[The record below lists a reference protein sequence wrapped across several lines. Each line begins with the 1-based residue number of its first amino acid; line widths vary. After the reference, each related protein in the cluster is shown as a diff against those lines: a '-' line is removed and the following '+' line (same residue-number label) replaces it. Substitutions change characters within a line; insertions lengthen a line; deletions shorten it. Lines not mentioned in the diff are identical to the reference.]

1 MKKIIAIASCV
12 ALLTTGVAF
21 AAKYKVNTSGVV
33 KNYQG
38 TVVTPSKTPV
48 VTPIVNP
55 YNVYNTQTYVSQ
67 NAVNRTS
74 VPVIEIVMDYS
85 GSMSNWINQAK
96 LAMKNIIAQIPPTTK
111 VGFRV
116 FGHDAYGTN
125 PSNRAT
131 LAQVKKIVKKNGK
144 YKVQTS
150 PSPLG
155 STTGYCSATQQVTPI
170 IAANSAQLLNGMSSV
185 SIGGATP
192 LVYGLDRA
200 INQDFAGMAM
210 NFPKKIVLITDG
222 GENCGGD
229 PCAFAEQLMQK
240 RSDVHIDVVLVS
252 SFTSSLNCLA
262 TKTGGHVY
270 RVNNLANFQ
279 TVMTQSMNTPANE
292 VQTAPQTQQYEFLKD

>member
-1 MKKIIAIASCV
+1 MKKIILIASCV
-12 ALLTTGVAF
+12 ALLTTCAAF

-33 KNYQG
+33 KNNYG
-38 TVVTPSKTPV
+38 TVVTPSPAT

-55 YNVYNTQTYVSQ
+55 YNVYNAQTYVSQ
-67 NAVNRTS
+67 NVVNRVNIPT
-74 VPVIEIVMDYS
+74 IEIVMDYS

-96 LAMKNIIAQIPPTTK
+96 LAMRNIIAQIPPQTK

-125 PSNRAT
+125 PSNKAT
-131 LAQVKKIVKKNGK
+131 VAAVKKIVKKNGK
-144 YKVQTS
+144 YQVQTAAN
-150 PSPLG
+150 PLG
-155 STTGYCSATQQVTPI
+155 TTTGYCAATQQVTPI
-170 IAANSAQLLNGMSSV
+170 IQANSAQLLNGMSSV

-200 INQDFAGMAM
+200 VNQDFRGMSQD
-210 NFPKKIVLITDG
+210 FPKKIILITDG

-229 PCAFAEQLMQK
+229 PCAFAEQLMRQ

-252 SFTSSLNCLA
+252 TFTSSLNCLA

-270 RVNNLANFQ
+270 RVNNLSNFQ
-279 TVMTQSMNTPANE
+279 TVMTQSMTTPATE
-292 VQTAPQTQQYEFLKD
+292 VQETTPNQNYEFIKN